1 MITLRAKFI
10 IISESKSYFFE
21 TMSKIL
27 KLLFK
32 LIRKKRQDMNYQYQK
47 DERCI
52 TIYVKNIKIIMRI
65 F

>member
-10 IISESKSYFFE
+10 IISESKSDFFE

-32 LIRKKRQDMNYQYQK
+32 LIRKKKTGYELPIS
-47 DERCI
+47 ER
-52 TIYVKNIKIIMRI
+52 
-65 F
+65 